1 MSDADVVQTPL
12 AAAAPTRVTVVSTTP
27 AARSGARWFWWI
39 AGLSLVNI
47 VLAQSGSDTN
57 FVIGLGITA
66 VSDAIFSSA
75 KAVGFTI
82 DAIALGFFFLMGRLA
97 QRGTL
102 WPFFLGAAVYLLDAL
117 IYVMV
122 KEWMPV
128 AFHALALFFILN
140 GAMSLRAALRSA
152 GVR

>member
-1 MSDADVVQTPL
+1 MSDADVVPTPL
-12 AAAAPTRVTVVSTTP
+12 AAAAPTPVTVVSTTP

-57 FVIGLGITA
+57 FVIGL
-66 VSDAIFSSA
+66 
-75 KAVGFTI
+75 
-82 DAIALGFFFLMGRLA
+82 
-97 QRGTL
+97 
-102 WPFFLGAAVYLLDAL
+102 
-117 IYVMV
+117 MV